1 MPSAQQRRSNLVPD
15 ADHFAELAQF
25 DRGPRFALVTD
36 DVNVHVPDGL
46 QVASLKADDGIVWP
60 VPIRIPAENDD
71 CRLA

>member
-1 MPSAQQRRSNLVPD
+1 MLNLVPD

-46 QVASLKADDGIVWP
+46 QVASLKADD
-60 VPIRIPAENDD
+60 D
-71 CRLA
+71 CRLV